1 MKNILSISLILITSI
16 LISQN
21 ESDSLLLKVKN
32 YKKQDSI
39 RVEILVDACVGGVF
53 KADTQYMV
61 YAEEALQIS
70 ENTKYEL
77 GKVRSLNCIGNYYF
91 QRDIY
96 DKAIEFYTRA
106 MKLSEKRK
114 DDNNIIIS
122 KSNIANVFTHT
133 NKQTKAIP
141 LFKECDQILLKRGDS
156 LIQNRAAIL
165 TNLATAYSSI
175 SQHDSAIY
183 VYNQVFYICNTIK
196 SEFGLAI
203 TLCNLA
209 NEYYLTKQYQKALN
223 SSEEALKILDKNHF
237 DFLRAP
243 LYKTFGTTYL
253 ELNKIEK
260 GIDYLLKCSD
270 LSREINDQEVLV
282 EVYQKLYKAF
292 YKTNNYKEAYTYAVN
307 YINLNDSILG
317 LQKEKAMAEI
327 STKYETEKKEAAIKE
342 LTQEKTI
349 SDLQSQR
356 KSVLIYSILG
366 GLIALVLLLYFLFT
380 RYKTKK
386 QNEALKIQ
394 LEQAEKTIE
403 AEKKATESEL
413 KALKSQMN
421 PHFIFNALNSI
432 QEQFMYGDKLKGNEQ
447 LGNFTYLTRQILTV
461 SGRKQIPL
469 STEMEILSK
478 YLELEKMR
486 FQNDFEYS
494 ISFSENIDEDYV
506 QLPPMMIQPFVENSI
521 KHGLLHKAESKKLT
535 IHFNLNEEENYLL
548 CSVEDN
554 GIGRAKSAEIK
565 ANNSNKHASFSTSS
579 IEQRLELLNANLKLN
594 NLIVY
599 ADVINSNN
607 QIIGTKVDIK
617 IPIL

>member
-1 MKNILSISLILITSI
+1 MRLVFIFIIVLISGISF
-16 LISQN
+16 SQN
-21 ESDSLLLKVKN
+21 ENDSLLLKVKN
-32 YKKQDSI
+32 YNKQDSL
-39 RVEILVDACVGGVF
+39 RVEILIDACVGGVF
-53 KADTQYMV
+53 KADTQNLS
-61 YAEEALQIS
+61 YANEALILAKKLNYS
-70 ENTKYEL
+70 L
-77 GKVRSLNCIGNYYF
+77 GIIRGLNCIGNYYF

-96 DKAIEFYTRA
+96 DKAIDYYTQA
-106 MKLSEKRK
+106 MKLSEQRK

-133 NKQTKAIP
+133 KKQTKAIV
-141 LFKECDQILLKRGDS
+141 LFKECDEILVKRGDS

-175 SQHDSAIY
+175 QQHDSAIY
-183 VYNQVFYICNTIK
+183 VYNKVFKICNTIK

-203 TLCNLA
+203 TSCNLA
-209 NEYYLTKQYQKALN
+209 NEYYLVKDNQKAL
-223 SSEEALKILDKNHF
+223 SFSMEALKLLNKNHF

-243 LYKTFGTTYL
+243 LYKTLGSTFIA
-253 ELNKIEK
+253 LNETQK
-260 GIDYLLKCSD
+260 GIDYLTQCAE
-270 LSREINDQEVLV
+270 LSRQINDQEVLI
-282 EVYQKLYKAF
+282 EVYQMLYKA
-292 YKTNNYKEAYTYAVN
+292 YHKTGNYKDAFINASN
-307 YINLNDSILG
+307 YIILNDSVLG
-317 LQKEKAMAEI
+317 LKKEKAISEI
-327 STKYETEKKEAAIKE
+327 NTKYETEKKEAAIKE

-349 SDLQSQR
+349 TELQSQR

-366 GLIALVLLLYFLFT
+366 GIIALSLLSYFLFT

-386 QNEALKIQ
+386 QNELLKMQ
-394 LEQAEKTIE
+394 LEEAQKTID
-403 AEKKATESEL
+403 AEKKAAESEL

-461 SGRKQIPL
+461 SGKKQIPL
-469 STEMEILSK
+469 STEIEILNK

-494 ISFSENIDEDYV
+494 VSFSDTIDEDYL

-521 KHGLLHKAESKKLT
+521 KHGLLHKEGLKKLF
-535 IHFNLNEEENYLL
+535 IHFDLSTNEDFII
-548 CSVEDN
+548 CTVEDN

-565 ANNSNKHASFSTSS
+565 ASNSNKHSSFSTSS
-579 IEQRLELLNANLKLN
+579 IEQRLELLNSNLKLN

-599 ADVINSNN
+599 SDLAS
-607 QIIGTKVDIK
+607 GTKVEIK
-617 IPIL
+617 IPLL

>member
-1 MKNILSISLILITSI
+1 MKRLVFTILLCVTGS

-21 ESDSLLLKVKN
+21 ENDSLLLKVKN

-39 RVEILVDACVGGVF
+39 RVEILIDACVGGVF
-53 KADTQYMV
+53 GADTQYMS
-61 YAEEALQIS
+61 YAEEALQTATKI
-70 ENTKYEL
+70 KYEL
-77 GKVRSLNCIGNYYF
+77 GKIRALNCIGNYYF

-96 DKAIEFYTRA
+96 DKAIDYYTQA

-133 NKQTKAIP
+133 KKQTKAIV
-141 LFKECDQILLKRGDS
+141 LFKECDDILVKRGDS

-175 SQHDSAIY
+175 NQHDSAIY
-183 VYNQVFYICNTIK
+183 VYNKVFNICHIIK

-209 NEYYLTKQYQKALN
+209 NEYYLVKNNQKALAA
-223 SSEEALKILDKNHF
+223 SEEALTLLDKNHF

-243 LYKTFGTTYL
+243 LYKTFGTTYI
-253 ELNKIEK
+253 ELGQTQK
-260 GIDYLLKCSD
+260 GIDYLVKCAE
-270 LSREINDQEVLV
+270 LCKQINDQEVLI
-282 EVYQKLYKAF
+282 EVYQKLYKAY
-292 YKTNNYKEAYTYAVN
+292 YKTGNYKDAYINASN
-307 YINLNDSILG
+307 YIVLNDSVLG
-317 LQKEKAMAEI
+317 LQKEKAISEI
-327 STKYETEKKEAAIKE
+327 NTKYETEKKETAIKE

-366 GLIALVLLLYFLFT
+366 GIVAIALLSYFLFA

-386 QNEALKIQ
+386 QNELLKIQ
-394 LEQAEKTIE
+394 LEEAQKTIE

-461 SGRKQIPL
+461 SGKKQIPL
-469 STEMEILSK
+469 CTEIEILTK

-494 ISFSENIDEDYV
+494 VSFSESIDEDYL

-521 KHGLLHKAESKKLT
+521 KHGLLHKEGLKKLS
-535 IHFNLNEEENYLL
+535 INFDLSKNEDFVI
-548 CSVEDN
+548 CTVEDN
-554 GIGRAKSAEIK
+554 GVGRTKSSEIN
-565 ANNSNKHASFSTSS
+565 ANNSNKHISFSTSS
-579 IEQRLELLNANLKLN
+579 IEQRLELLNSKLKLN

-599 ADVINSNN
+599 TDLTS
-607 QIIGTKVDIK
+607 GTKVEIK
-617 IPIL
+617 IPLF